1 MSCFGSITLKM
12 TSSIMAFKSSM
23 FNDRNSRPILRLGL
37 HEQTEIENWIRTM
50 GVGVGGR
57 GELVN
62 FDDCVN
68 SIETKCPSQSVE
80 GGSAHLSWFLL
91 VC

>member
-23 FNDRNSRPILRLGL
+23 FNDRNSRPSLKLGL
-37 HEQTEIENWIRTM
+37 HEQTEIENWIRKM
-50 GVGVGGR
+50 GAGEGTVRGW

-62 FDDCVN
+62 FDDHVK
-68 SIETKCPSQSVE
+68 SIETKCPFFTIS
-80 GGSAHLSWFLL
+80 
-91 VC
+91 